1 MIKHND
7 DNDNGMMLVMVMR
20 VVSDDV
26 DKHHHHEKRFWIHP
40 LNEYGMLPSKAY
52 SLNRIVLKSHK

>member
-26 DKHHHHEKRFWIHP
+26 DKHHH
-40 LNEYGMLPSKAY
+40 
-52 SLNRIVLKSHK
+52 